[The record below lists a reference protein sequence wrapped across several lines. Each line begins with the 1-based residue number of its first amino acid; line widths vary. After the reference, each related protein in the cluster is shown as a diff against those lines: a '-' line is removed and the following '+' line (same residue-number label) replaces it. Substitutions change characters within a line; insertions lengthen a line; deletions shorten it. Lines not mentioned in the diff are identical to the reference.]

1 MKRNPLWKVTATV
14 GIPLFTTVALTVA
27 LWFWNSI
34 IFFAALPITLV
45 VSIYCI
51 WRIVRVYST
60 MRAVLQAASRQLNI
74 KDQTAMNDFSIP
86 VLLTSTQGEILW
98 YNDVFKQQV
107 LQSNEAFGEQLD
119 TFTGGRTIEDLQ
131 KKPVLEVM
139 CKDRHYRV
147 HAIPVVRKNMELWA
161 IYFIDITDHVMMV
174 QRYQDSRP
182 VLMLIY
188 IDNLEELMQNSR
200 NSERAQISGKVETLL
215 EDWASAADGILQRY
229 DDDRFMALF
238 HQKSYEAIVEQ
249 KFNILDK
256 VRSLQVGEHNHVT
269 LSIGVGCGESFCE
282 VETTARQSLDMAL
295 GRGGDQAAER
305 TKNGYNFYGGLSKGV
320 EKRNKVRTRIVAS
333 ALEKLISE
341 NDNVLVMGHR
351 FSDLD
356 CLGSGC
362 ALVSLIRQMGKEA
375 YLVVNRQTTL
385 AGELLARYDA
395 AGKSDYFVDGDAA
408 LHKIGE
414 KTLLLVTDTQTP
426 TMLEAPQ
433 VYQQAPQTVV
443 IDHHRKMVEH
453 IENAII
459 FYHEPYASSASEMV
473 SELAQYMSRDQLS
486 RLDAEALLGGIMLD
500 TRSFVMKAGVRTF
513 EAAAYLKK
521 CGADTVEVK
530 RLFAGSME
538 LYRRK
543 SDIISTVYMYRNKAI
558 AYHEE
563 GGTDIRIAASQAAD
577 ELLSI
582 QGVDAAFAMFPEGGG
597 VNISARSMGDFNVQ
611 LTMEALG
618 GGGHLNMAGAYLADT
633 ALEQAQERLQAVIDE
648 QMKTLETTLS
658 HHGVGQETQQV

>member
-1 MKRNPLWKVTATV
+1 MKRKPLWRVTAT
-14 GIPLFTTVALTVA
+14 IALPLMLTVALTVA

-34 IFFAALPITLV
+34 IFFAVLPVTLAV
-45 VSIYCI
+45 CIYGVWKVTHI
-51 WRIVRVYST
+51 YRT
-60 MRAVLQAASRQLNI
+60 MRTVLQAASQQLNI
-74 KDQTAMNDFSIP
+74 KEQEAMAAFSLP
-86 VLLTSTQGEILW
+86 VLLTSAQGEILW
-98 YNDVFKQQV
+98 YNDLFRKQV
-107 LQSNEAFGEQLD
+107 LQSEEALGEQLEA
-119 TFTGGRTIEDLQ
+119 FTGGRSIEDLQ
-131 KKPVLEVM
+131 KKPICEIA
-139 CKDRHYRV
+139 CKDRHYRL
-147 HAIPVVRKNMELWA
+147 HITPVVQKNTKLWA
-161 IYFIDITDHVMMV
+161 IYFIDITAHVEMV

-215 EDWASAADGILQRY
+215 EDWSNAVGGVLQRY
-229 DDDRFMALF
+229 DDDRFIALF
-238 HQKSYEAIVEQ
+238 HQKSYETIVAQ
-249 KFNILDK
+249 KFNILDR

-269 LSIGVGCGESFCE
+269 LSIGVGRGESFSE
-282 VETTARQSLDMAL
+282 AETMARQSLDMAL

-305 TKNGYNFYGGLSKGV
+305 TKNGYDFYGGLSKGV

-333 ALEKLISE
+333 AMEKLIAE
-341 NDNVLVMGHR
+341 TDNVLVMGHR

-375 YLVVNRQTTL
+375 HLVVNRQTTL
-385 AGELLARYDA
+385 ASELLTRYDV
-395 AGKSDYFVDGDAA
+395 AGKSDYFVDGETA

-414 KTLLLVTDTQTP
+414 KTLLIVTDTQTP

-473 SELAQYMSRDQLS
+473 SELAQYMSHDPLS

-563 GGTDIRIAASQAAD
+563 GGTDIRIAAAQAAD

-633 ALEQAQERLQAVIDE
+633 ALEQAQERLRAVIDE

-658 HHGVGQETQQV
+658 HHGVGQDTQQV

>member
-1 MKRNPLWKVTATV
+1 MKRKPIWKVTATI
-14 GIPLFTTVALTVA
+14 GLPLFAVIALTA
-27 LWFWNSI
+27 AFWFWNPI
-34 IFFAALPITLV
+34 IFYVISPITLAICV
-45 VSIYCI
+45 YCI
-51 WRIVRVYST
+51 WKIAHVYRT
-60 MRAVLQAASRQLNI
+60 MRAVVQAAARQLNI
-74 KDQTAMNDFSIP
+74 KEQEAMSSFSIP
-86 VLLTSTQGEILW
+86 VLISSEDGEILW
-98 YNDVFKQQV
+98 Y
-107 LQSNEAFGEQLD
+107 SD
-119 TFTGGRTIEDLQ
+119 TFRKQVAAEAETFGARVEDFTEGRSVNDL
-131 KKPVLEVM
+131 KKKSVWEAAYM
-139 CKDRHYRV
+139 DRHYRL
-147 HAIPVVRKNMELWA
+147 HITPVVRDNMTLWA
-161 IYFIDITDHVMMV
+161 IYFIDITAHVLMT
-174 QRYQDSRP
+174 QRYEDSRP

-188 IDNLEELMQNSR
+188 IDNLEELLQNSR

-215 EDWASAADGILQRY
+215 EDWATAANGVLQRY
-229 DDDRFMALF
+229 DDDRFIALF

-249 KFNILDK
+249 KLDILDR

-269 LSIGVGCGESFCE
+269 LSIGVGCGESFTE
-282 VETTARQSLDMAL
+282 AEMSARQSLDMAL
-295 GRGGDQAAER
+295 GRGGDQAAVR

-333 ALEKLISE
+333 ALEKLINES
-341 NDNVLVMGHR
+341 NNVLVMGHR

-362 ALVSLIRQMGKEA
+362 ALVSLIRNMGKEA
-375 YLVVNRQTTL
+375 HLIVNRQTTL
-385 AGELLARYDA
+385 ADELLARYDA
-395 AGKSDYFVDGDAA
+395 TGKSDYFIDGDSA
-408 LHKIGE
+408 LHKIDE
-414 KTLLLVTDTQTP
+414 RTLLIVTDTQTP

-459 FYHEPYASSASEMV
+459 FYHEPYASSASEMI
-473 SELAQYMSRDQLS
+473 SELAQYMSREPLS
-486 RLDAEALLGGIMLD
+486 KLDAEALLGGIMLD

-558 AYHEE
+558 AFGEE

-582 QGVDAAFAMFPEGGG
+582 QGVDAAFAMFPEGNG

-618 GGGHLNMAGAYLADT
+618 GGGHLNMAGAFLANNT
-633 ALEQAQERLQAVIDE
+633 LEQAQERLREAIDE
-648 QMKTLETTLS
+648 QMKTLENTLS
-658 HHGVGQETQQV
+658 SQEAQ